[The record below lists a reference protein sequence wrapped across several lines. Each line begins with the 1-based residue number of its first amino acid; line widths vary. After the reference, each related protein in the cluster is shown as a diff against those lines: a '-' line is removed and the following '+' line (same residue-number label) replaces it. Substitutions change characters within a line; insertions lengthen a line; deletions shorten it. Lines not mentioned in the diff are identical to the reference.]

1 MEWFRGNTQKDSQL
15 TKHWPAQGDPG
26 EEAWRIWRSF
36 IECSFSSTDGNLKQQ
51 LGKWTQTNWNRR
63 HLAYYHHSHKQLW
76 YYSDSL
82 KWTIHEILQEGRRT
96 NTFDTN
102 SKIEGKI
109 PPDEATQIDIIE
121 ENGQTI
127 ITGKAA
133 QKTSSMKTPKCTNT
147 LMQIIQVKAEQ
158 SIFYNVSFKVDEEE
172 LQYLL
177 STKAYIDIAT
187 DGSYDKNSGISSY
200 GWVMVINTTVVA
212 TGSGPAE
219 AHPTMAEPF
228 RAEAYGLAAAAAF
241 IQEMCQYYSAKYDK
255 HIWHCYI
262 DNWSLIQKM
271 EQIRLETTSAKWHL
285 SPDADI
291 LKLTHDIIAE
301 IPINFVHIKGHQDK
315 KREGTSI
322 SFSAQL
328 NVMADELAV
337 CQRLAMTLPKRQV
350 STPRVHLQ
358 INDITITR
366 DSQTW
371 LMDHASRIPIQEYYY
386 NKHKWN
392 VATFSK
398 VDWDAQH
405 KVLSRLDINNQR
417 RILKFVHGWLPTYDR
432 LFREKQTRSPRCPL
446 CHYLLETNMH
456 MLQCRHPSQHAI
468 VDEMQ
473 QKILNE
479 PGMGKHITTKWIL
492 GKINNSEDD
501 DQQSQGTE
509 PAEKSANTFIK
520 IKRQ

>member
-1 MEWFRGNTQKDSQL
+1 
-15 TKHWPAQGDPG
+15 
-26 EEAWRIWRSF
+26 
-36 IECSFSSTDGNLKQQ
+36 
-51 LGKWTQTNWNRR
+51 
-63 HLAYYHHSHKQLW
+63 
-76 YYSDSL
+76 
-82 KWTIHEILQEGRRT
+82 
-96 NTFDTN
+96 
-102 SKIEGKI
+102 
-109 PPDEATQIDIIE
+109 
-121 ENGQTI
+121 
-127 ITGKAA
+127 
-133 QKTSSMKTPKCTNT
+133 
-147 LMQIIQVKAEQ
+147 
-158 SIFYNVSFKVDEEE
+158 
-172 LQYLL
+172 
-177 STKAYIDIAT
+177 
-187 DGSYDKNSGISSY
+187 
-200 GWVMVINTTVVA
+200 
-212 TGSGPAE
+212 
-219 AHPTMAEPF
+219 
-228 RAEAYGLAAAAAF
+228 
-241 IQEMCQYYSAKYDK
+241 
-255 HIWHCYI
+255 
-262 DNWSLIQKM
+262 
-271 EQIRLETTSAKWHL
+271 
-285 SPDADI
+285 
-291 LKLTHDIIAE
+291 
-301 IPINFVHIKGHQDK
+301 
-315 KREGTSI
+315 
-322 SFSAQL
+322 
-328 NVMADELAV
+328 MADELAV

-456 MLQCRHPSQHAI
+456 MLQCRHPSQQAI

-509 PAEKSANTFIK
+509 PAEKSANTFYKDQEAI
-520 IKRQ
+520 